1 MTKVSSENKPIME
14 CKMLAS
20 NIILNIL
27 DLENDIR
34 IN

>member
-1 MTKVSSENKPIME
+1 MTKISAENKPIME

-20 NIILNIL
+20 NIILSIL